1 MQPNIRLHIYLH
13 IHLQIKLIKI
23 SINNRSQNSIL
34 LIINS
39 PEMGCIMMG
48 KRKIASVLL
57 VVTLFVSFLSN
68 AFIIGPLVMFGRA
81 ANDSEETDSS
91 TTLNVTVLQ
100 DEPRV
105 NWFDFQF
112 NNSGSWESKLNQ
124 QIDVN
129 NVNEYRF
136 IVNIS
141 SDQGW
146 DDIDYVFIEAWA
158 DLGNDTAGVNNYN
171 NSGTGNIGGNI
182 NLNLTYDNS
191 SGTAYWYLM
200 WPDDEASKVD
210 DDCWEWSN
218 ETDPAGAA
226 GHTECYNLTFAFIPS
241 YQFRYAPGNGGSG
254 TRDDLWSWNFNI
266 TVVDAGG
273 NLSYNNPT
281 AGESVGEFGVFT
293 YTEIMSVG
301 WPVIVGAPGTTAIA
315 TDSGGSGN
323 ITLSARSNGN
333 YSLDI
338 DLDQLNHTTLGGA
351 VANMSNTTVSV
362 RGGNVS
368 SPATFSGTAPVY
380 LWGNSDGT
388 PQWALNDTTSF
399 DTTDIEYRI
408 AIPLAQTPGDYS
420 GTLHYHLVT
429 EE

>member
-1 MQPNIRLHIYLH
+1 
-13 IHLQIKLIKI
+13 
-23 SINNRSQNSIL
+23 
-34 LIINS
+34 
-39 PEMGCIMMG
+39 MMG
-48 KRKIASVLL
+48 KRKIVSVLL

-68 AFIIGPLVMFGRA
+68 AFIIGPFVMFGRA

-112 NNSGSWESKLNQ
+112 NNSGTWESKLNQ

-136 IVNIS
+136 IVNVS

-146 DDIDYVFIEAWA
+146 EDIDYIFIEAWV
-158 DLGNDTAGVNNYN
+158 DFGDDTAGVNNYN
-171 NSGTGNIGGNI
+171 DSSHLGGNI
-182 NLNLTYDNS
+182 NLNLTYENAT
-191 SGTAYWYLM
+191 GNANWTLH
-200 WPDDEASKVD
+200 WPDDEASIVD

-218 ETDPAGAA
+218 ETDPVIPDNSD
-226 GHTECYNLTFAFIPS
+226 CYNITFAFIPG

-266 TVVDAGG
+266 TAVDAGG
-273 NLSYNNPT
+273 NRSYDNPT

-293 YTEIMSVG
+293 YTEIVSVG
-301 WPVIVGAPGTTAIA
+301 WPVIVGAPGSTWTV
-315 TDSGGSGN
+315 DDPGGSGN
-323 ITLSARSNGN
+323 ITVRARSNGN
-333 YSLDI
+333 YSLDV
-338 DLDQLNHTTLGGA
+338 DLDQLNHTILGGEA
-351 VANMSNTTVSV
+351 ANMSNSTVSV

-368 SPATFSGTAPVY
+368 SPTQMGTPSEVY
-380 LWGNSDGT
+380 IWGSSDGT
-388 PQWALNDTTSF
+388 PQWALNDTTYF

-408 AIPLAQTPGDYS
+408 AIPLAQTPGKYT